1 MGIHGLLKELGP
13 PPRHSLAAL
22 SAAHYTTHSRP
33 LVLAIDIAIWL
44 FQIQSGKGGSNP
56 ALRTFYYRLLRL
68 LSLGIHPLFV
78 FDGPNKPLFKR
89 NKRVG
94 GPGVRVVNVP
104 EFLAKQLLKQFGFP
118 WHVAPGEAEAE
129 CALLQREGLADA
141 VLSEDVDTLMFGSRV
156 TYRDYKAEGP
166 VGASKK
172 TPTHVSVYREAET
185 RERSRGIE
193 REGMILVALM
203 SGGDYLP
210 EGIPGCGP
218 KVACAAARAG
228 FGKELCALKGN
239 DMAGLREWKERLE
252 HEIRT
257 NESKFFSQR
266 KTGFQIPEDFPNR
279 EVLGYYTHPCVSTPD
294 KLARLRAGL
303 NWEQPIDFAALR
315 VFAGDAFD
323 WRCVGG
329 AKKFIKNLAPALLV
343 RELRRRGE
351 GDGSGQ
357 FGGSSGKF
365 GGSSAEGQDG
375 EERSL
380 IQAIHGKRNH
390 AIVDQELEY
399 RISFTPAHFVP
410 IDLSQED
417 EDDELVPAG
426 GVDEAG
432 IDAENDFASIPPS
445 SAATALAEDDDED
458 EEGELAKKVRVPK
471 PFDPEKPEKAWVLKT
486 FVQVGCPGLVEDYEA
501 SLRDPRAF
509 LGQKRAAKA
518 AVGAESVKIPAKRG
532 LKKTAA
538 GIGGKGAGRGKK
550 KQVEGVAENAITRYA
565 KVTKAG
571 VEREPLKQ
579 QTASH
584 SSSQTVLKGAEL
596 GGGIGLDDEDLTV
609 VSKFKMPSTQV
620 PAALLEKLGRHEVQ
634 GEEIKRRR
642 EEEQAYDVVDLSE
655 PTPRAKRPLA
665 SGTGVFAAF
674 AARKGGVTRSAEST
688 VGAKPNLCDE
698 SEILDLTAS
707 PRSLRRPANPA
718 TSTAAPVSTAPVA
731 EALTLAKKVKPKT
744 TTKAK
749 HKTKILPTTQ
759 QLQHEP
765 PVQRTPPRRKRPSQ
779 ELSSPAVPTP
789 STRRTITGYR
799 SPGPRQLLQ
808 PVYPQRAN
816 PGESEVVNLISSSPA
831 KPFPTLTQ
839 QGASRHR
846 DLTPTPPN
854 IRDKFIRSPSFAYP
868 ATSSFR
874 RLSAGGEKEGFVEF
888 MPGELPGTVTK
899 RRRKGGLRRWQTAPV
914 RGSDNLFEDVEM
926 DSRER
931 DGVEMTGG
939 DLHGMDLAGCASPS
953 PARFYGS
960 GGYGGGF
967 LIDDPIT
974 LADED
979 VEDDDPDLPSPSTFL
994 LGIGRRVREDDSQP
1008 APIKLFARPRSSHS
1022 ELPSSYPKSPR
1033 TANANP
1039 LAAFPPYKP
1048 TASALHPVDP
1058 SPSDARNTTLSLP
1071 PTQTPSLDPPAN
1083 ATAEQKRTLLILRR
1097 SLEGAWKE
1105 IDADTDTVSTRGSGD
1120 LLGRGTLAGGF
1131 RKSGVEVLDLTGD

>member
-33 LVLAIDIAIWL
+33 LILAIDIAIWL

-68 LSLGIHPLFV
+68 LSLGIYPLFV

-166 VGASKK
+166 VGSSKK

-185 RERSRGIE
+185 TGRSRGIE

-266 KTGFQIPEDFPNR
+266 KTGFQIPEDFPNI

-323 WRCVGG
+323 WRCVSG

-343 RELRRRGE
+343 RELRRRGD
-351 GDGSGQ
+351 GDGSGN
-357 FGGSSGKF
+357 FGGSST
-365 GGSSAEGQDG
+365 EGQEG
-375 EERSL
+375 EERRL

-509 LGQKRAAKA
+509 LGLKRTAKA
-518 AVGAESVKIPAKRG
+518 TAGGDGGKMPAKRG
-532 LKKTAA
+532 VKKTAA

-571 VEREPLKQ
+571 VEMEPLKQ

-584 SSSQTVLKGAEL
+584 SSSQTVLEGAEL

-620 PAALLEKLGRHEVQ
+620 PAALLEKLGRQEVQ

-655 PTPRAKRPLA
+655 ATPRAKRPLA

-688 VGAKPNLCDE
+688 VGAKPTLCDE

-707 PRSLRRPANPA
+707 PRSLRRLANPA
-718 TSTAAPVSTAPVA
+718 ASTVPPASTAPAAGALMVA
-731 EALTLAKKVKPKT
+731 RKVKLKT
-744 TTKAK
+744 TAKAK
-749 HKTKILPTTQ
+749 PKTKILSAPQ
-759 QLQHEP
+759 QIEQEATA
-765 PVQRTPPRRKRPSQ
+765 QRTPPRRKRPSQ
-779 ELSSPAVPTP
+779 ELSSPAVGTP
-789 STRRTITGYR
+789 STQRTITGYW
-799 SPGPRQLLQ
+799 SPGPQQPLQ
-808 PVYPQRAN
+808 PVYFRRASQ
-816 PGESEVVNLISSSPA
+816 EQSEVVNLISSSPP
-831 KPFPTLTQ
+831 KPFRPLTRE
-839 QGASRHR
+839 APSKNR

-854 IRDKFIRSPSFAYP
+854 IRDKFIRSPSFALP
-868 ATSSFR
+868 APSFR
-874 RLSAGGEKEGFVEF
+874 RLSAGDDKEGNAEF

-914 RGSDNLFEDVEM
+914 RGSDDLVEANDLM
-926 DSRER
+926 HGETGMGGEL
-931 DGVEMTGG
+931 DGI
-939 DLHGMDLAGCASPS
+939 DLAGCPSPS

-967 LIDDPIT
+967 LIDEPIT
-974 LADED
+974 LANEDE
-979 VEDDDPDLPSPSTFL
+979 EDEAPRSPSTFL
-994 LGIGRRVREDDSQP
+994 ASKARVRDNCSQP
-1008 APIKLFARPRSSHS
+1008 APVNPFDRPPSKHPD
-1022 ELPSSYPKSPR
+1022 LPSSSPTPPR

-1039 LAAFPPYKP
+1039 LTALPPHKP
-1048 TASALHPVDP
+1048 TASALHPIDP
-1058 SPSDARNTTLSLP
+1058 SPSDARSTTLSLP
-1071 PTQTPSLDPPAN
+1071 PIRYPSLDPPPSPHRLHN
-1083 ATAEQKRTLLILRR
+1083 ATAEQKRTLLVLRR

>member
-68 LSLGIHPLFV
+68 LSLGIHALFV

-218 KVACAAARAG
+218 KVAFAAARAG
-228 FGKELCALKGN
+228 FGAELCALKGN
-239 DMAGLREWKERLE
+239 NTAGLREWKEKLE

-351 GDGSGQ
+351 GDGSGN
-357 FGGSSGKF
+357 FEGGS
-365 GGSSAEGQDG
+365 AEEQDG
-375 EERSL
+375 EERRV

-445 SAATALAEDDDED
+445 SAATALAEDDEED
-458 EEGELAKKVRVPK
+458 EEGEPAKKVRIPK

-501 SLRDPRAF
+501 KLRDPRAF
-509 LGQKRAAKA
+509 LGLKRT
-518 AVGAESVKIPAKRG
+518 AEATAGGDGGKMPAKRG
-532 LKKTAA
+532 VKKTTAA
-538 GIGGKGAGRGKK
+538 VGSKGTGRGKK

-571 VEREPLKQ
+571 VEREPLK
-579 QTASH
+579 A
-584 SSSQTVLKGAEL
+584 VGV
-596 GGGIGLDDEDLTV
+596 GGGIGLEDEDLTI
-609 VSKFKMPSTQV
+609 VSKFKMPSTQLS
-620 PAALLEKLGRHEVQ
+620 AALLEKLARQEVQ
-634 GEEIKRRR
+634 EEEVRRRR
-642 EEEQAYDVVDLSE
+642 EEEQAYEVVDLSE
-655 PTPRAKRPLA
+655 PAPRAKRPLA

-674 AARKGGVTRSAEST
+674 ATRKAGATRTAEST
-688 VGAKPNLCDE
+688 AGAKPGSPEE
-698 SEILDLTAS
+698 SETLDLTAS
-707 PRSLRRPANPA
+707 PHTLDLSAYPVAPTAPPA
-718 TSTAAPVSTAPVA
+718 STAPVA
-731 EALTLAKKVKPKT
+731 KATVVTTKGKTSSTKTKPKT
-744 TTKAK
+744 
-749 HKTKILPTTQ
+749 KIPPATQ
-759 QLQHEP
+759 QLQQEP

-789 STRRTITGYR
+789 STQRTITGYW
-799 SPGPRQLLQ
+799 SPGPRQPLQ
-808 PVYPQRAN
+808 PVFSRRMIE
-816 PGESEVVNLISSSPA
+816 GSEVVNLISSSPA
-831 KPFPTLTQ
+831 KPFPTLMQ

-854 IRDKFIRSPSFAYP
+854 LRDKFVRSPSFAYP
-868 ATSSFR
+868 APSSFR

-914 RGSDNLFEDVEM
+914 RGSDDLFEANDLMHGE
-926 DSRER
+926 
-931 DGVEMTGG
+931 TGMG
-939 DLHGMDLAGCASPS
+939 GGMGGELGGESDGMDLAGCPSPS

-967 LIDDPIT
+967 LIDEPVN
-974 LADED
+974 LADEE
-979 VEDDDPDLPSPSTFL
+979 VEDEDQDLPSPSTFL
-994 LGIGRRVREDDSQP
+994 LGKGRRVREDDSQP
-1008 APIKLFARPRSSHS
+1008 APIKPFARPRSSHS
-1022 ELPSSYPKSPR
+1022 ELSSSYPTPPR
-1033 TANANP
+1033 TANAKT
-1039 LAAFPPYKP
+1039 LTALSPPK
-1048 TASALHPVDP
+1048 ASASGSKPVHANP
-1058 SPSDARNTTLSLP
+1058 PGARSTTLSLP
-1071 PTQTPSLDPPAN
+1071 PTRTPSLDPPAN
-1083 ATAEQKRTLLILRR
+1083 ATAEKRTLLVLRR

-1105 IDADTDTVSTRGSGD
+1105 IDADTDTVSTRGSRD
-1120 LLGRGTLAGGF
+1120 MLGRGILAEGF
-1131 RKSGVEVLDLTGD
+1131 RKSRVEVLDLTGD

>member
-166 VGASKK
+166 VGSSKK

-185 RERSRGIE
+185 TGRSRGIE
-193 REGMILVALM
+193 GEGMILVALM

-228 FGKELCALKGN
+228 FGAELCALKGN
-239 DMAGLREWKERLE
+239 DTAGLREWKERLE

-343 RELRRRGE
+343 RELRRRGD
-351 GDGSGQ
+351 GDGSVN
-357 FGGSSGKF
+357 F
-365 GGSSAEGQDG
+365 GGSSAEGQEG

-390 AIVDQELEY
+390 ATVDQELEY
-399 RISFTPAHFVP
+399 RISFIPAHFVS

-417 EDDELVPAG
+417 EDDELIPAG
-426 GVDEAG
+426 GVD
-432 IDAENDFASIPPS
+432 DAENGFASIPPS
-445 SAATALAEDDDED
+445 SAATATADDDDDAEDG
-458 EEGELAKKVRVPK
+458 EEGEPAKKVRIPK

-486 FVQVGCPGLVEDYEA
+486 FVQMGCPGLVEDYEA
-501 SLRDPRAF
+501 SLRDPKAF
-509 LGQKRAAKA
+509 LGLKRTAKA
-518 AVGAESVKIPAKRG
+518 TAGGDGGEMPAKRG
-532 LKKTAA
+532 VKKTTAEV
-538 GIGGKGAGRGKK
+538 GSKGTGRGKK
-550 KQVEGVAENAITRYA
+550 KQVGGVAENAITRYA

-620 PAALLEKLGRHEVQ
+620 PAALLEKLSRQEIQ
-634 GEEIKRRR
+634 EEEIRRRR

-655 PTPRAKRPLA
+655 PTPRAKRPFA

-674 AARKGGVTRSAEST
+674 AARKGGVTGSAEST
-688 VGAKPNLCDE
+688 VGAKANLCDE

-707 PRSLRRPANPA
+707 PRSLRRSANPA
-718 TSTAAPVSTAPVA
+718 ASTAPQVSTAPAA
-731 EALTLAKKVKPKT
+731 EALKVAKKVKLKT
-744 TTKAK
+744 TAKAK
-749 HKTKILPTTQ
+749 PKTKILSAPQ
-759 QLQHEP
+759 QIEQEATA
-765 PVQRTPPRRKRPSQ
+765 QRTPPRRKRPSQ
-779 ELSSPAVPTP
+779 ELSSPALGTP
-789 STRRTITGYR
+789 STQRRITGYW
-799 SPGPRQLLQ
+799 SPGPRQPLQ
-808 PVYPQRAN
+808 PVYPLRAN
-816 PGESEVVNLISSSPA
+816 SGESEVVNLISSSPS
-831 KPFPTLTQ
+831 KPFSTLTQ
-839 QGASRHR
+839 QGASRHQ

-854 IRDKFIRSPSFAYP
+854 LRDKFVRSPSFAHP
-868 ATSSFR
+868 APSSFR

-914 RGSDNLFEDVEM
+914 RGSDDLFEDDEM

-953 PARFYGS
+953 PARFDGS

-974 LADED
+974 LADEEE
-979 VEDDDPDLPSPSTFL
+979 EDEGLPSPSTFL
-994 LGIGRRVREDDSQP
+994 SGKARVRDNCSKP
-1008 APIKLFARPRSSHS
+1008 APAKPFDRPPSKHPD
-1022 ELPSSYPKSPR
+1022 LPSSNPTPPR

-1039 LAAFPPYKP
+1039 LTALPPHKP
-1048 TASALHPVDP
+1048 TASNSVPIDP
-1058 SPSDARNTTLSLP
+1058 TPSNARSTTLSIP
-1071 PTQTPSLDPPAN
+1071 PTRTPSLDPPAN
-1083 ATAEQKRTLLILRR
+1083 TTAEAKRTLLILRR

-1105 IDADTDTVSTRGSGD
+1105 VDADTDTVSTRGSRD
-1120 LLGRGTLAGGF
+1120 MLGRGALAGGF

>member
-1 MGIHGLLKELGP
+1 
-13 PPRHSLAAL
+13 
-22 SAAHYTTHSRP
+22 
-33 LVLAIDIAIWL
+33 
-44 FQIQSGKGGSNP
+44 
-56 ALRTFYYRLLRL
+56 
-68 LSLGIHPLFV
+68 
-78 FDGPNKPLFKR
+78 
-89 NKRVG
+89 
-94 GPGVRVVNVP
+94 
-104 EFLAKQLLKQFGFP
+104 
-118 WHVAPGEAEAE
+118 
-129 CALLQREGLADA
+129 
-141 VLSEDVDTLMFGSRV
+141 MFGSRV

-166 VGASKK
+166 VGSSKK

-185 RERSRGIE
+185 TGRSRGIE

-228 FGKELCALKGN
+228 FGAELCALKGN
-239 DMAGLREWKERLE
+239 DTAGLREWKERLE

-303 NWEQPIDFAALR
+303 NWEQPIDFGALR

-365 GGSSAEGQDG
+365 GGSSAEDQDG

-432 IDAENDFASIPPS
+432 IDAEDDFASTPPS
-445 SAATALAEDDDED
+445 SAATALAEDDEED
-458 EEGELAKKVRVPK
+458 EEGEPAKKVRIPK

-486 FVQVGCPGLVEDYEA
+486 FVQVGCPGLVEYYEA
-501 SLRDPRAF
+501 SLRDPKAF
-509 LGQKRAAKA
+509 LGLKRTAKA
-518 AVGAESVKIPAKRG
+518 TAGGDGGKMPAKRG
-532 LKKTAA
+532 VKKTTAA
-538 GIGGKGAGRGKK
+538 VGSKGTGRGKK

-565 KVTKAG
+565 KFTKAG
-571 VEREPLKQ
+571 VEKEPLEQ

-596 GGGIGLDDEDLTV
+596 GGGNGLDDEDLTV

-620 PAALLEKLGRHEVQ
+620 PAALLEKLGRQEVQ
-634 GEEIKRRR
+634 EEEIKRRR

-688 VGAKPNLCDE
+688 VGAKPTLCDE

-707 PRSLRRPANPA
+707 PRSLRRLANPA
-718 TSTAAPVSTAPVA
+718 ASTVPPASTAPAAGALMVA
-731 EALTLAKKVKPKT
+731 RKVKLKT
-744 TTKAK
+744 TAKAK
-749 HKTKILPTTQ
+749 PKTKILSAPQ
-759 QLQHEP
+759 QIEQEATA
-765 PVQRTPPRRKRPSQ
+765 QRTPPRRKRPSQ
-779 ELSSPAVPTP
+779 ELSSPAVGTP
-789 STRRTITGYR
+789 STQRTITGYW
-799 SPGPRQLLQ
+799 SPGPQQPLQ
-808 PVYPQRAN
+808 PVYFRRASQ
-816 PGESEVVNLISSSPA
+816 EQSEVAPSKN
-831 KPFPTLTQ
+831 
-839 QGASRHR
+839 R

-854 IRDKFIRSPSFAYP
+854 IRDKFIRSPAFALP
-868 ATSSFR
+868 APSFR
-874 RLSAGGEKEGFVEF
+874 RLSAGDDKEGNAEF
-888 MPGELPGTVTK
+888 MPCELPGTVTK
-899 RRRKGGLRRWQTAPV
+899 RRRKGGWRRWQTAPV
-914 RGSDNLFEDVEM
+914 RGSDDLFEGDDLVHGE
-926 DSRER
+926 
-931 DGVEMTGG
+931 TGMG
-939 DLHGMDLAGCASPS
+939 GGMGGELGGESGGMDLAGCPSPS

-960 GGYGGGF
+960 GGHGGGF
-967 LIDDPIT
+967 LIDDPVN

-979 VEDDDPDLPSPSTFL
+979 VEDEDQDLPSPSTFL

-1039 LAAFPPYKP
+1039 LTALPPRKP
-1048 TASALHPVDP
+1048 TASALPPVDP

-1071 PTQTPSLDPPAN
+1071 STRTPSLDPPAN

-1105 IDADTDTVSTRGSGD
+1105 IDADIDTLSTRGSRD
-1120 LLGRGTLAGGF
+1120 LLGRGALAGGF

>member
-1 MGIHGLLKELGP
+1 MGIHGLLKELGS

-22 SAAHYTTHSRP
+22 SAAHYTAHSRP

-56 ALRTFYYRLLRL
+56 ALRTLYYRLLRL

-172 TPTHVSVYREAET
+172 TPTHVSVYREEQT

-228 FGKELCALKGN
+228 FGKDLCALEGN
-239 DMAGLREWKERLE
+239 DTAGLREWKERLE

-279 EVLGYYTHPCVSTPD
+279 EVLGFYTHPCVSTLD

-303 NWEQPIDFAALR
+303 NWEQPIDFPALR

-351 GDGSGQ
+351 GDCSGTL
-357 FGGSSGKF
+357 GGSN
-365 GGSSAEGQDG
+365 AEEQDG
-375 EERSL
+375 EERKL

-399 RISFTPAHFVP
+399 RVSFIPAHFVP

-426 GVDEAG
+426 GVDKAVIG
-432 IDAENDFASIPPS
+432 AENGFASIPPS
-445 SAATALAEDDDED
+445 SAATALAEDDEED
-458 EEGELAKKVRVPK
+458 EEGEPAKKVRIPK

-486 FVQVGCPGLVEDYEA
+486 FVQVGWPGLVEDYEA
-501 SLRDPRAF
+501 NLRDPRAF
-509 LGQKRAAKA
+509 LGLKRTAK
-518 AVGAESVKIPAKRG
+518 GTTGGDGGTMPAKKG
-532 LKKTAA
+532 VKKTTA
-538 GIGGKGAGRGKK
+538 GAGSKGAGRGKK
-550 KQVEGVAENAITRYA
+550 KLAEGVAENAITRYG

-571 VEREPLKQ
+571 VEREPLK
-579 QTASH
+579 A
-584 SSSQTVLKGAEL
+584 VGV
-596 GGGIGLDDEDLTV
+596 GGQICLDDEDLTV
-609 VSKFKMPSTQV
+609 VSKFKMPSTRLS
-620 PAALLEKLGRHEVQ
+620 AALLEKIARQEVQ
-634 GEEIKRRR
+634 EEEARRRR
-642 EEEQAYDVVDLSE
+642 EEEQAYEVVDLSE
-655 PTPRAKRPLA
+655 PAPRAKRPLA
-665 SGTGVFAAF
+665 PVVGVFAAF
-674 AARKGGVTRSAEST
+674 AAMKGGVTRSIDSA
-688 VGAKPNLCDE
+688 VGAKSGPFEE

-707 PRSLRRPANPA
+707 PRTLDPPAYL
-718 TSTAAPVSTAPVA
+718 APFSTAPPPSSAHVPSATVVA
-731 EALTLAKKVKPKT
+731 T
-744 TTKAK
+744 
-749 HKTKILPTTQ
+749 KTKTSTKNKTKTKMPPATQ
-759 QLQHEP
+759 QLQQEP
-765 PVQRTPPRRKRPSQ
+765 SARRTPPRRKRPSK
-779 ELSSPAVPTP
+779 ELSSPAATTP
-789 STRRTITGYR
+789 STQRTITGYW
-799 SPGPRQLLQ
+799 SPGPRQPLQ
-808 PVYPQRAN
+808 PVFSRRTIE
-816 PGESEVVNLISSSPA
+816 GTEVINLISSSPA

-854 IRDKFIRSPSFAYP
+854 IRDKFVRSPSSAYP
-868 ATSSFR
+868 APSSSR
-874 RLSAGGEKEGFVEF
+874 RLSAGGEKEGVVEF
-888 MPGELPGTVTK
+888 IPGELPGTVTK
-899 RRRKGGLRRWQTAPV
+899 RRRKGGLRRWRTAPV
-914 RGSDNLFEDVEM
+914 RGSDDLFEADDLVHGE
-926 DSRER
+926 
-931 DGVEMTGG
+931 TGMG
-939 DLHGMDLAGCASPS
+939 GELNGESDGMDLAGCPSPS
-953 PARFYGS
+953 PARLYGS
-960 GGYGGGF
+960 GGYGGGS
-967 LIDDPIT
+967 LIDKLVN

-979 VEDDDPDLPSPSTFL
+979 VQDEDQDLPSPSTFL
-994 LGIGRRVREDDSQP
+994 RGKGRRVREDDSRP
-1008 APIKLFARPRSSHS
+1008 APTKPFARPLSIHH
-1022 ELPSSYPKSPR
+1022 ELPSSYPTPPR

-1039 LAAFPPYKP
+1039 ATAFSPPK
-1048 TASALHPVDP
+1048 ASASGSEPVLADP
-1058 SPSDARNTTLSLP
+1058 PGARSTTLPLP
-1071 PTQTPSLDPPAN
+1071 PTQNPSLDPPAN
-1083 ATAEQKRTLLILRR
+1083 AMAEKRTLLILRK

-1105 IDADTDTVSTRGSGD
+1105 VDADADTVSTRGSRE
-1120 LLGRGTLAGGF
+1120 LVGRGTLGMAGGF
-1131 RKSGVEVLDLTGD
+1131 RRSGVEVLDLTGD